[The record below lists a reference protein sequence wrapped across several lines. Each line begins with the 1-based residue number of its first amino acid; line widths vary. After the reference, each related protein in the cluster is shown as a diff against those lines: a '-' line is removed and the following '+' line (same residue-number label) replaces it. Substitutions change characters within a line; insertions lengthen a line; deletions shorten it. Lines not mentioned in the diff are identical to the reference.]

1 MTFLHVIG
9 NNDVEIWGLTPRE
22 RVVRQAAQLPSLSPI
37 EDVSRLETGASVV
50 IVDDGYVLETRTLQ
64 ALLDRPNTILRCP
77 ENGRLAAAHVTA
89 TDAPTAC
96 TLLRGEEKVVP
107 TRLSVVDPDELGAF
121 DKSLRRAAP
130 PILEPATHE
139 NRARLEQTLYGNA
152 YKGITDLVT
161 KFVWPRPARQVVRWC
176 ASAGITPNAVTI
188 TGFLLM
194 LLAGAWFAEGRFAA
208 GLVAAWTMTFLDTVD
223 GKLARVTGR
232 SSRFGHA
239 LDHGMDILHPPFW
252 YGLWGMGLG
261 GVGWAFDTD
270 RATYFW
276 LIVGGYVAGR
286 LCEARFHSY
295 AKCGIFGWR
304 PFDSYFR
311 LVTARRNP
319 CLILLTVS
327 LLVGRPDVGFIAVA
341 VWTALT
347 TAVLAGRLL
356 YARSIYGKHGT
367 LQSWLAD
374 AETAARRH
382 PRAYGVFS
390 VTRAAYPREH
400 RGPPR

>member
-77 ENGRLAAAHVTA
+77 ASGRLAAAHVTA
-89 TDAPTAC
+89 ADTPTAC
-96 TLLRGEEKVVP
+96 ALLRGEDTVVP
-107 TRLSVVDPDELGAF
+107 ARLSVIDPDELGAF
-121 DKSLRRAAP
+121 DKSLRRSAAP
-130 PILEPATHE
+130 LLEPATLE
-139 NRARLEQTLYGNA
+139 NRARLEETLYGNA

-161 KFVWPRPARQVVRWC
+161 KFVWPLPARRVVGWC

-188 TGFLLM
+188 TGFFLM
-194 LLAGAWFAEGRFAA
+194 ALAGAWFAEGRFAA
-208 GLVAAWTMTFLDTVD
+208 GLLAAWMMTFLDTVD
-223 GKLARVTGR
+223 GKLARVTVR

-261 GVGWAFDTD
+261 GVGWTLHVD
-270 RATYFW
+270 RTVFFW

-327 LLVGRPDVGFIAVA
+327 LLAGRPDVGFVAVA
-341 VWTALT
+341 LWTAFT
-347 TAVLAGRLL
+347 TVVLAGRLL
-356 YARSIYGKHGT
+356 HARSIYGKHGT

-374 AETAARRH
+374 PETAARRH
-382 PRAYGVFS
+382 PLAYGVFS
-390 VTRAAYPREH
+390 VTRAAYPRER
-400 RGPPR
+400 RGPAR